1 MREVLLHIFP
11 ITFFIIFIISF
22 GYDRSLLLDRSF
34 EQISVPPAER
44 LLSPLLSLASLSNSL
59 SLDYFACLPTYL
71 EGAIVQ
77 WRWFRLVCDR

>member
-11 ITFFIIFIISF
+11 VTFIIFFLISL

-44 LLSPLLSLASLSNSL
+44 LLSLLLFFASLSHSL
-59 SLDYFACLPTYL
+59 SLDYFACLSTYL
-71 EGAIVQ
+71 EGAIV
-77 WRWFRLVCDR
+77 